1 MRRILLIVYSAFV
14 LILFANYFYYN
25 NLYNNQINY
34 IKELLS
40 KQVGIV
46 GHSVDATNNG
56 FISDLNKINFE
67 DDLSKFFTD
76 DKIQYRVE
84 EKMKLFFSKYQD
96 FVIGIKFYDNKKNEY
111 TLKKDGG
118 NDSNEWLPNYTI
130 LRAQAEIFNMEKLV
144 QENRRF
150 NYYLPVI
157 DRGTNEIIGNI
168 VVTVDYKKYF
178 TEIFTVFNLETYQW
192 QWVLSDS
199 GEIILSNLENRKI
212 EYTQLKQIGQSV
224 FEGATGNI
232 VHKANIDGKA
242 TDIISSFYSTNLLGQ
257 ELGLVFSAPTDFFQ
271 KRIIRNSL
279 FIVLGTLLLI
289 QIIIFAFLGYLKSQK
304 KEMSRLLN
312 SEAML
317 FRLIEEMPVGVIIHK
332 SQGEILKANKV
343 AATQLSFIS
352 EKEMKGELF
361 PETNVPGNSEYF
373 SKNLGSTFSPEQF
386 LIINKENG
394 EIVLFRYSIPVSFMD
409 NEAIMEILIDV
420 TMLESARKQEAVS
433 NTAKSEFLARMSYEI
448 RTPLNGIVG
457 MADVLSKFNLSR
469 EVNDIIGLMRRS
481 SEVLLNIVNGILDVS
496 KIESGKMLLN
506 EAPYNIREAIYYCID
521 LARTNVSISST
532 DIVCVIDEQ
541 IPESVIGDPIRLR
554 QVLINLLNNSVKN
567 TEKGEIKLKC
577 DLKSRNDRVITLGF
591 ELLDTGAGF
600 DNSSLNRIF
609 GDIVNS
615 DKIVDRKKD
624 ESFYGT
630 ILARQLVELMGGR
643 LKAESPSGLSG
654 NSGLKVSFDIIVYSD
669 EKPAKDIPLVNI
681 KTFEN
686 IKTLVITGGQN
697 RDEEILT
704 ALHRLGL
711 TVTVTSFM
719 KTTVSQIKANLKFP
733 DLRYNLIVL
742 LDDKDFN
749 GFDAANQ
756 IWENNISGNFI
767 ILMISSNNLNGNYIK
782 CNTMGIDHYL
792 VKPFDTGDLLKI
804 VNDSFP
810 FLEDPTSSSDAGI
823 VKKDIKILVVEDNK
837 MNQIVI
843 GKMLNTISFSYD
855 IAENGYAGYL
865 QAKIKKYDLIFMDLI
880 MPEMDGFEASQK
892 ILAYDKSVIIIAF
905 TADNMPETK
914 KKAELSGIR
923 DFISKPVRMEELK
936 KLLSKYFS

>member
-1 MRRILLIVYSAFV
+1 MRRILIIVYSAFV

-25 NLYNNQINY
+25 NLYNNQIDY

-130 LRAQAEIFNMEKLV
+130 LRSQAEIFNMERLV
-144 QENRRF
+144 EENRRF

-157 DRGTNEIIGNI
+157 DRETNEIIGNI

-232 VHKANIDGKA
+232 VHKANIDGKS

-304 KEMSRLLN
+304 KEMSRLMN
-312 SEAML
+312 SETML
-317 FRLIEEMPVGVIIHK
+317 FRLIEDMPVGVIIHK
-332 SQGEILKANKV
+332 NKGEILKANKV
-343 AATQLSFIS
+343 AATQFSFAS
-352 EKEMKGELF
+352 EKEMQGEFF

-373 SKNLGSTFSPEQF
+373 SKNLGSTFSPDQF

-394 EIVLFRYSIPVSFMD
+394 EIVLFRYSIPVSFMG

-420 TMLESARKQEAVS
+420 TMLESARKQEALS
-433 NTAKSEFLARMSYEI
+433 NSAKSEFLARMSYEI

-481 SEVLLNIVNGILDVS
+481 SEVLLNIVNGILDIS
-496 KIESGKMLLN
+496 KIESGKMLLK
-506 EAPYNIREAIYYCID
+506 EAPYNIREEIYYCID
-521 LARTNVSISST
+521 LARTNVSISGL

-567 TEKGEIKLKC
+567 TEKGEIRLKC
-577 DLKSRNDRVITLGF
+577 ELISKNDRVITLGF
-591 ELLDTGAGF
+591 ELLDTGTGF
-600 DNSSLNRIF
+600 DKASLNGIF
-609 GDIVNS
+609 GDIVNTEI
-615 DKIVDRKKD
+615 IVDRKKD

-630 ILARQLVELMGGR
+630 ILARQLVELMGGK
-643 LKAESPSGLSG
+643 LKAVSPSGLSG
-654 NSGLKVSFDIIVYSD
+654 NSGLKVSFDIIVCSN
-669 EKPAKDIPLVNI
+669 EKPVKEIPLVNI

-686 IKTLVITGGQN
+686 IKTMVITGGQN
-697 RDEEILT
+697 RDEEILS

-719 KTTVSQIKANLKFP
+719 KTTVPQIKANLKFP

-742 LDDKDFN
+742 IDDKDFN
-749 GFDAANQ
+749 GFDAAKQ

-767 ILMISSNNLNGNYIK
+767 ILMISSNNLNGNYMK

-792 VKPFDTGDLLKI
+792 VKPFETGDLLKI

-810 FLEDPTSSSDAGI
+810 FLEDPSSSSDTGI

-843 GKMLNTISFSYD
+843 GKMLNTIGFSYD

-905 TADNMPETK
+905 TADNMPESK

-936 KLLSKYFS
+936 KLLLKYFS